1 MIRTVIS
8 AARVVLLVRSIP
20 GKVKVIEISEFHIL
34 IRSGGETGR
43 SRPKINQQVI
53 TVLMLKGIGNNV
65 AAPPG

>member
-34 IRSGGETGR
+34 VRSGGETGR

-53 TVLMLKGIGNNV
+53 TILMLKSIENV

>member
-8 AARVVLLVRSIP
+8 AARVILLVRSIP

-53 TVLMLKGIGNNV
+53 TILMLKSTGNV